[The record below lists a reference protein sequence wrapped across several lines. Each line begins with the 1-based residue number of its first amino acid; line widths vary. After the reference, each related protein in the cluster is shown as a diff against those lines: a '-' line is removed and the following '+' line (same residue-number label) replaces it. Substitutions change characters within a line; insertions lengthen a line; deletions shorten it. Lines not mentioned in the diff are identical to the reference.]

1 VDNVLLNPYIGLDL
15 AGLTKLQVFSMRLGW
30 LQAMQ
35 NDRAMVGKY
44 VCPGGAELDIDIRKW
59 NVGVRNELF
68 YGKNMMPY
76 YHSKDPGGYPYGN
89 LLYMGS
95 PFYQIGAADSK
106 AGLAD
111 RLEVYYA
118 PQLGQPYLDFRISAI
133 FHFNAGN
140 YAGCRQMVS
149 LNFNLQEL
157 LKRNK

>member
-1 VDNVLLNPYIGLDL
+1 
-15 AGLTKLQVFSMRLGW
+15 
-30 LQAMQ
+30 
-35 NDRAMVGKY
+35 
-44 VCPGGAELDIDIRKW
+44 
-59 NVGVRNELF
+59 
-68 YGKNMMPY
+68 MMPY
-76 YHSKDPGGYPYGN
+76 YHSKDPGGYPYSN

-95 PFYQIGAADSK
+95 PFYQVGAADSK